1 MLEKDEDFYRKWVA
15 ILAQTSVRPLSMKS
29 QGSTLTFFH
38 GNKKIAEMN
47 AVLFYKLSIKEIF
60 GIIGVPRNDK

>member
-15 ILAQTSVRPLSMKS
+15 ILAQTSVRPLIMKS
-29 QGSTLTFFH
+29 KGNTLIFFH

-47 AVLFYKLSIKEIF
+47 TVLFYKLSIKEII